1 VVKSFSEL
9 RTRYF
14 LLDFIITTIV
24 LASVFVVVSLST
36 GLKID
41 VLSKNKIFE
50 FTLNAFFVAG
60 IGACIARRLKNNG
73 IQSKYL
79 IGNIPLRK
87 LPWMM
92 MAIVFYGIETLQR
105 GLVQLT
111 LFLMNLAAPSF
122 VQSEIIRSRA
132 AFNYESGSLALKILF
147 YILIFISAV
156 VIAPL
161 SEEFL
166 FRGIFLHRFSTKWG
180 INAGIVASSI
190 LFGICHANISSIAIG
205 ISFIFVALLY
215 IKVPSLLVPISCHA
229 LHNGIWFLSK
239 IVTEISGV
247 PDGLDITIKSLWL
260 GLLNIAFALPILF
273 YFLKWPTDRA
283 ALAYNVNSQ
292 ASEYL

>member
-1 VVKSFSEL
+1 ML
-9 RTRYF
+9 IMIA
-14 LLDFIITTIV
+14 LAIV
-24 LASVFVVVSLST
+24 LVVVSLAT
-36 GLKID
+36 GLKIEG
-41 VLSKNKIFE
+41 LSKNKIFE
-50 FTLNAFFVAG
+50 FALNPFFIIG
-60 IGACIARRLKNNG
+60 IGFCIAKRLKNSG

-92 MAIVFYGIETLQR
+92 MAIIFYGIETLQH
-105 GLVQLT
+105 GLAQLT
-111 LFLMNLAAPSF
+111 LFLVNLAVPSF

-132 AFNYESGSLALKILF
+132 TFNYETDSLTLKILF

-180 INAGIVASSI
+180 ISAGVITSSL
-190 LFGICHANISSIAIG
+190 LFGICHANIASISIG

-215 IKVPSLLVPISCHA
+215 IRIPSLLVPIIYHT
-229 LHNGIWFLSK
+229 LHNGIWFISK
-239 IVTEISGV
+239 VVTEISGV
-247 PDGLDITIKSLWL
+247 PDGSDITIKSLWF
-260 GLLNIAFALPILF
+260 GLLNIAFAIPILF
-273 YFLKWPTDRA
+273 YFLKWPTNQA

-292 ASEYL
+292 TSEHL